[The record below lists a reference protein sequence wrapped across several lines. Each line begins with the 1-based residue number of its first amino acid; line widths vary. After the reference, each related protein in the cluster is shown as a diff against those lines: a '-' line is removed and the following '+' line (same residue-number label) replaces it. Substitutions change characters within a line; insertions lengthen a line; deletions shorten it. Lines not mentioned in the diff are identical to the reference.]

1 MANSPHQKR
10 NNEIVRLHDLDPVL
24 HSFAQLANCYMNS
37 KTGKPLTRSTIHE
50 IYTRE
55 KAKRGDKKAQ
65 SSGVVKA
72 KYPSLK
78 TY

>member
-1 MANSPHQKR
+1 MANKPHTKR
-10 NNEIVRLHDLDPVL
+10 NDEIVMLHDFDPIQY
-24 HSFAQLANCYMNS
+24 SFASLANRYTNIR
-37 KTGKPLTRSTIHE
+37 TGKSLSRSTIHE
-50 IYTRE
+50 IYMRE

-78 TY
+78 TC